1 MSIFS
6 AKPYYRSKHKEQP
19 ATPPRFSEIRCYRV
33 PDFILEEEQ
42 EMLRQL
48 DATDWKDLFY
58 KVHDQLYTTIFLLK
72 HFDDGEEVDGYT
84 LNLIGETLGLH
95 LDMLS
100 RLCSIVSDFDPVE
113 PAET

>member
-1 MSIFS
+1 MSSKPHRLFS
-6 AKPYYRSKHKEQP
+6 LRKTETA
-19 ATPPRFSEIRCYRV
+19 PPRFSETRCYRV

-58 KVHDQLYTTIFLLK
+58 KVHDQLYTTMFLLK
-72 HFDDGEEVDGYT
+72 HFDDGTEVDGCT
-84 LNLIGETLGLH
+84 LNLIGETLALH